1 MGVHRHR
8 STPEGALTPICN
20 ECGISLCWDISD
32 EEYAEAQPFWNDWI
46 CQECNG
52 GTRMSLQD
60 WKRRNP
66 EQVLN
71 RSNSTPVA
79 DEEIKAILASL
90 TDADRAALI
99 AAIRKPP
106 LPGETLTALIAGQ
119 TPWEDPNTAV

>member
-99 AAIRKPP
+99 AAIRNPP
-106 LPGETLTALIAGQ
+106 PPGEILTALMTRQAPWDDPIA
-119 TPWEDPNTAV
+119 AA